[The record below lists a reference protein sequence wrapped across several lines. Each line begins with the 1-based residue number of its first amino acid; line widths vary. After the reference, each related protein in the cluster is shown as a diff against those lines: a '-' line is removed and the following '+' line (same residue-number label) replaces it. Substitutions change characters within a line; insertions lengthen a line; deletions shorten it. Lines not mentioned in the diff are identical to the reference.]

1 MPTSEIWVSLDPV
14 AIVEGATDC
23 AVGRGLPGGT
33 SMVKVNSPAPPP
45 GAVLDDV
52 DAPSIEK
59 RKRRRRTVA
68 T

>member
-1 MPTSEIWVSLDPV
+1 
-14 AIVEGATDC
+14 
-23 AVGRGLPGGT
+23 LPGGT